1 MGQRRQCTPS
11 GYPNGAVPAAAPDP
25 ATPLLASPPPCLP
38 RAQKGTTARAP
49 VPLPSRSRRRSR
61 ATTAVEKPAYI
72 IYVPYRPVPQLDK
85 WLGVEVHLLD
95 GAVMP
100 QWPTQPGLPAVT
112 RTFPRP
118 KPALNPSR
126 TSPHH
131 SPLG

>member
-1 MGQRRQCTPS
+1 MAQWGNGDNARHRATQTERYRQQRPIRQLPS
-11 GYPNGAVPAAAPDP
+11 SRALRRVYLAP
-25 ATPLLASPPPCLP
+25 
-38 RAQKGTTARAP
+38 RRAP
-49 VPLPSRSRRRSR
+49 LPALPSRSRRRSR